1 MKFVILSDTHCGIR
15 NSSSIFIDYQ
25 ERFYSEVLFPYMLE
39 NDIKHIVHLGD
50 YYENRK
56 FINFRALNANRV
68 HFLAKLREY
77 GMTMDIIPGNH
88 DTYFRNT
95 NDLNSLKELL
105 GHYMEEVNII
115 MKPTVMTYDGMKMAL
130 IPWIAPDNH
139 KKTMSFLKRCKADIL
154 GAHLELAGFEVYPGM
169 KMAHGMDTEPFSKFE
184 MVLSGHYH
192 TKSHSDNIYYL
203 GSQMEFFWN
212 DAGDPKYFH
221 VMDTSNRELTPV
233 QNPITLFEKIYYND
247 GDNSPYDNNHWF
259 NCDLDYLNDKF
270 VKVIV
275 VDKNDLY
282 QFEQFIDRVQNMQIH
297 ELKIAENFK
306 EFVGENV
313 DDGQVD
319 IENTE
324 TLLDSYIDAVN
335 TNLDKGVIKRQVNEL
350 MIEAQSLEIS

>member
-1 MKFVILSDTHCGIR
+1 
-15 NSSSIFIDYQ
+15 
-25 ERFYSEVLFPYMLE
+25 MLE
-39 NDIKHIVHLGD
+39 NDIKHIIHLGD

-56 FINFRALNANRV
+56 FINFKALHANRT

-77 GMTMDIIPGNH
+77 GMTMDIICGNH
-88 DTYFRNT
+88 DTYYKNT

-105 GHYMEEVNII
+105 GHYMDEVTII
-115 MKPTVMTYDGMKMAL
+115 MKPTVMDYDGMKMAL
-130 IPWIAPDNH
+130 VPWIAPDNY
-139 KKTMSFLKRCKADIL
+139 KKTMGFLKRCKADIV

-169 KMAHGMDTEPFSKFE
+169 KMVHGMDASAFSRFE

-192 TKSHSDNIYYL
+192 TKSSSDNIHYL
-203 GSQMEFFWN
+203 GAQMEFFWN

-221 VMDTSNRELTPV
+221 VMDTSDRSLTPV
-233 QNPITLFEKIYYND
+233 LNPITLFEKIYYND
-247 GDNSPYDNNHWF
+247 SSTNDDYFSM
-259 NCDLDYLNDKF
+259 DLSYLNNKF
-270 VKVIV
+270 VKVV
-275 VDKNDLY
+275 VIEKTDVY

-313 DDGQVD
+313 DDGEVD

-324 TLLDSYIDAVN
+324 TLLDSYIDAVD
-335 TNLDKGVIKRQVNEL
+335 TVLDKEIIKRQVNEL